1 VGGRSTN
8 KWREEGAGIVKMI
21 NGERSCM
28 QGSESK
34 LALAACARVRGTIR
48 SLEKTAFS

>member
-1 VGGRSTN
+1 MGGRSTN